1 MDHEQDD
8 DRLGVAEPVRKG
20 GAEAGVRPDGD
31 RVASRTRE
39 CELPDCGVVFPVAG
53 KKKYCTKE
61 HANEAARR
69 RTVLESLAVDVP
81 LEELRALRDQVIE
94 EVGPDVIRLSERLG
108 TLLDRFAALESGAVA
123 RIAAAEQTAADAA
136 ARADRAEQAQADADR
151 RAQAAVDTA
160 ERERAARAAA
170 DLARQAAEDRAGVS
184 EEDRVRAE
192 TARDVALLAATR
204 ADARAELSAQATLT
218 ATDRAA
224 EERTR
229 AEALLADLDRER
241 ADRTAETTRLRDEAH
256 ATQDRHDQAMR
267 DLREQTDARVEDLR
281 ARHAAEVEQI
291 RTGAAAEVTAAR
303 TEVHQATARY
313 TEAVRDVERER
324 ARGQAARNRLLR
336 QLRRTLGTLLD
347 TPDDH
352 TTEETAALHARRLR
366 DGVTAALRGL
376 DDLADDGDTG
386 GTGNDGQQ

>member
-1 MDHEQDD
+1 MDHEQGD

-20 GAEAGVRPDGD
+20 DAASATRSDGD
-31 RVASRTRE
+31 RAADRTRE
-39 CELPDCGVVFPVAG
+39 CELPGCEVVFRVAG

-69 RTVLESLAVDVP
+69 RAVLESLAVDVP

-184 EEDRVRAE
+184 DEDRVRAE

-204 ADARAELSAQATLT
+204 ADARAELSAQATLA

-241 ADRTAETTRLRDEAH
+241 ADRTAETTRLRDEAR
-256 ATQDRHDQAMR
+256 ATQNRHDQAMR
-267 DLREQTDARVEDLR
+267 ELREQADARVEDLR

-291 RTGAAAEVTAAR
+291 RTGAAAEVAAAR
-303 TEVHQATARY
+303 TEAHQATARY

-336 QLRRTLGTLLD
+336 QLRRTLGSLLD

-352 TTEETAALHARRLR
+352 TTEETAALHAQRLH

-376 DDLADDGDTG
+376 DDLADDDTDNG
-386 GTGNDGQQ
+386 EQQ